1 MLLEALIAIL
11 LFSLGILA
19 LIGLQARSINFAGQ
33 AKYRADA
40 ARLADELVGMM
51 WSNRANVPSYGW
63 NSGAT
68 DPPAA
73 LSAWYK
79 KVSNTLPGVASQHPV
94 IDVASTT
101 YTAPSAY
108 TVYEVTIEVF
118 WRTPEEETANA
129 AHHRIFTTA
138 YIQN

>member
-1 MLLEALIAIL
+1 MLLESLIAIL

-33 AKYRADA
+33 AKYRASA
-40 ARLADELVGMM
+40 ALLADELVGMM
-51 WSNRANVPSYGW
+51 WSDRANVPNYQW
-63 NSGAT
+63 PSGAPT
-68 DPPAA
+68 TPAA
-73 LSAWYK
+73 LSGWYT
-79 KVSNTLPGVASQHPV
+79 KVSNTLPGVTSQRPV
-94 IDVASTT
+94 IDVVSTT
-101 YTAPSAY
+101 YTAPSVY

-129 AHHRIFTTA
+129 AYHRIFTTA